1 MSDVREM
8 PEGMSSEE
16 LDALTLGEEETVD
29 DSAAATAE
37 EEATL
42 EAKEALAAVEE
53 EDVDPKD
60 AVIGEYRRK
69 ARDLEIEKAR
79 LEGELAARKEANV
92 TQTEETAEKSPLEL
106 AEEAYIE
113 ENGDLDGFAMS
124 GALYRE
130 QKAYDEKQEA
140 IKRETEEAGHVKTT
154 METTAVQLQEGELSP
169 ETAGEGLDLRSMC
182 AMGDKYL
189 TRGDNLDL
197 ADIQAKQGTEAALK
211 EAYGIMKRRILAA
224 GTEDTKALQKALEA
238 KAKTQPEP
246 KKKTNTESD
255 IDSLIT
261 GDDTDDGIETD
272 APLTERLTNFIC
284 G

>member
-1 MSDVREM
+1 MSDVREL

-16 LDALTLGEEETVD
+16 LDALTLGEDEQVEDT
-29 DSAAATAE
+29 AAATAA
-37 EEATL
+37 EEAEA
-42 EAKEALAAVEE
+42 EAKEALAAAEE

-60 AVIGEYRRK
+60 AVIGEFRRK

-79 LEGELAARKEANV
+79 LEGELEARKEV
-92 TQTEETAEKSPLEL
+92 TATKTEEAVVKSPLEL
-106 AEEAYIE
+106 AEEAYVE

-130 QKAYDEKQEA
+130 QKAFDDKQA
-140 IKRETEEAGHVKTT
+140 ALKREAEESSQTKTT
-154 METTAVQLQEGELSP
+154 METTAVQLQSGELSP
-169 ETAGEGLDLRSMC
+169 EKAGEGLDLRSMC

-197 ADIQAKQGTEAALK
+197 ADIQAKRGTEAALK
-211 EAYGIMKRRILAA
+211 EAYSIMKRRILSA
-224 GTEDTKALQKALEA
+224 GTGDTETLQKALDA
-238 KAKTQPEP
+238 KAKTQPKL
-246 KKKTNTESD
+246 KKKNTESD
-255 IDSLIT
+255 IDDLI
-261 GDDTDDGIETD
+261 TDDGSDEELGSD